1 MDQTQMSPHGI
12 EIREVG
18 TITEIKRGIV
28 KLAGLPTCIMGQLIE
43 LGRGVRG
50 FVIGFTEAEV
60 LALTLGNES
69 ELSVGQRVDVRQ
81 QPLRLPVGRR
91 LMGRVVSPLGEPLDG
106 DPAPA
111 AEAMR
116 PMFQE
121 ATSIMARSPV
131 ERQLPTGIK
140 VIDTMIPLGKGQREL
155 IIGDRMT
162 GKTSLALD
170 MILTQRDQELVC
182 IYCSI
187 GQSQQK
193 LRQVTQVLQE
203 RHADAYTI
211 VVASPAAQQASEQY
225 LAPYAACAMG
235 EFFMEQGQDVLI
247 VFDDLSKHAWA
258 YRQLSLLLERPPGR
272 EAYPGDMFYI
282 QAQLMERAGQLS
294 PERGGGSM
302 SFLPICETQ
311 QGDVTGYVSSN
322 LISMTD
328 GQVYLSSE
336 LFYEGVKPA
345 IDVGL
350 SVSRIGNK
358 VQPPLFREVS
368 QTLRLELLQYQEFVR
383 LSRFSSS
390 KSEEMIRKQRRGSL
404 VRRLMTQPVHRPMG
418 IEDQTLILYAL
429 KTGRLDR
436 LNDEGVRLC
445 LEGLAS
451 RLPAELVAVLR
462 QAEQPA
468 PLFRAQLDAALD
480 EALRM
485 FQQKQEGDGRHAVSE
500 AASR

>member
-1 MDQTQMSPHGI
+1 MSQSRVD
-12 EIREVG
+12 IREIG
-18 TITEIKRGIV
+18 TITEIKRGVV
-28 KLAGLPTCIMGQLIE
+28 KLSGLPTCILGQLIE
-43 LGRGVRG
+43 LGQGVLG
-50 FVIGFTEAEV
+50 FVIGFTDTEV
-60 LALTLGNES
+60 LALTLGQES
-69 ELSVGQRVDVRQ
+69 ALSVGQQVDVRQ
-81 QPLRLPVGRR
+81 QPLRVPVGPE
-91 LMGRVVSPLGEPLDG
+91 LIGRILSPLGEPLDG
-106 DPAPA
+106 EEKPKTTVL
-111 AEAMR
+111 R

-121 ATSIMARSPV
+121 APGIMQRTPV
-131 ERQLPTGIK
+131 ERQVCTGIR
-140 VIDTMIPLGKGQREL
+140 VLDAMIPIGKGQREL

-162 GKTSLALD
+162 GKTALALD
-170 MILTQRDQELVC
+170 MILSQQGRSVTC

-193 LRQVTQVLQE
+193 LRQVTQILQE

-211 VVASPAAQQASEQY
+211 VVASPASQQASEQY

-235 EFFMEQGQDVLI
+235 EFFMEQGQDVLV

-302 SFLPICETQ
+302 TFLPICETQ

-336 LFYEGVKPA
+336 LFYEGIKPA

-358 VQPPLFREVS
+358 VQSPLFREVS

-390 KSEEMIRKQRRGSL
+390 KSQEMARKQRRGSL
-404 VRRLMTQPVHRPMG
+404 VRRLMTQPVHRPMDV
-418 IEDQTLILYAL
+418 ENQTIALYAL
-429 KTGRLDR
+429 KTGRLDH
-436 LNDEGVRLC
+436 LNDEGLRLC
-445 LEGLAS
+445 LDGLSS
-451 RLPAELVAVLR
+451 RLPAEVVAVLR
-462 QAEQPA
+462 QAQQPT
-468 PLFRAQLDAALD
+468 PLFRAQLEAALD
-480 EALRM
+480 EALRP
-485 FQQKQEGDGRHAVSE
+485 FQEKQEGDGRHAVPE